1 METEVLKIKDFR
13 GTIWRG
19 FGTSLCWF
27 ANGIKSSDE
36 FRDYISDLL
45 FNQTNPDGLQLN
57 IVRYNIG
64 ASTQNDISGFRPGG
78 AVPVWDIL
86 NLDKNIDQNQLYFL
100 KAAKRNGV
108 TTFEAFANSPPSEMT
123 RSGNVAGSSS
133 WKNFFIFDNFF
144 PKLKVPDF
152 TLTTNLKWNRTQD
165 FTDYLVKVTN
175 YLIEKENIPFTTI
188 SPINEPSGPGWIVGN
203 NQEGCFYGYPNRTA
217 VFRNLHKSIK
227 CKTNIKLKTSG
238 CEENNMFQALCGIL
252 FNPFAW
258 FYVDQ
263 YNIHRYRIG
272 NALGFDTCN
281 FEDSN
286 WIRSIINF
294 IINRCLGKR
303 IWVSEFGMGYERG
316 VTNYQDI
323 QNVFNFANYL
333 MDDLIYLGAEAWVYW
348 QVIENKSGNGW
359 GSMQIP
365 FNNPNIND
373 IERGSQFTAF
383 QHFTHFIK
391 PGDQI
396 LSLSKPKNK
405 GVKWVGSF
413 NPITNDI
420 NIIILCTNTAD
431 ITLEIPFGIPGI
443 PGIPGITTN
452 NIFMITTTGND
463 QFSKTKK
470 INFEL
475 KINKICIQKRSLTS
489 LRYTLTHSA

>member
-272 NALGFDTCN
+272 NALGFDTGN

-373 IERGSQFTAF
+373 IERGSQFAAF

-405 GVKWVGSF
+405 SVKWVGSF

-431 ITLEIPFGIPGI
+431 ITLEIPFGIPDI

-452 NIFMITTTGND
+452 NIFMVTTTGND

-489 LRYTLTHSA
+489 LRYTLTQSA